1 MSRTERLTLAAAA
14 IRGILTGATRAA
26 LDWLLTIHYSS

>member
-14 IRGILTGATRAA
+14 LRGILTGAARAA
-26 LDWLLTIHYSS
+26 LDWILTHHSG

>member
-14 IRGILTGATRAA
+14 IRGALAGAVRAA
-26 LDWLLTIHYSS
+26 LDWILTHHTN